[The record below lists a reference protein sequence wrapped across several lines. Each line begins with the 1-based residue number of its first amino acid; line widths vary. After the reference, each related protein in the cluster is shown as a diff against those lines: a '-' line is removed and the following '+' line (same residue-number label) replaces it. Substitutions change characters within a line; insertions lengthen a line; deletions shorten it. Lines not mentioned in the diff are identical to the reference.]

1 MIVLVTDIL
10 CSMHDSRVLSR
21 SDLGREINQNPAL
34 LFPNSKYHLVGDSA
48 FPSSRYVMPS
58 FKRRYANTRRRLFY
72 NARLN
77 TFRCVVEH
85 AFGSLKNLWR
95 RLFYIKASIRKA
107 VRIIASCFVLHNFII
122 VLFLPLIVEL
132 LTTIGLVGPRVS
144 PSLPY
149 RLFKTCCTSS

>member
-1 MIVLVTDIL
+1 
-10 CSMHDSRVLSR
+10 
-21 SDLGREINQNPAL
+21 
-34 LFPNSKYHLVGDSA
+34 
-48 FPSSRYVMPS
+48 MPS

-72 NARLN
+72 NERLN

-122 VLFLPLIVEL
+122 VNEQRVPRYRND
-132 LTTIGLVGPRVS
+132 GPRF
-144 PSLPY
+144 PQE
-149 RLFKTCCTSS
+149 RLDEFDDDHFDHACGAEKRDEIIDLMIP